1 MVGGGQGEDKVVGEL
16 PLRDSHLRHL
26 LSEMNDQEEWLL
38 EVEEKYE
45 GKSEVKMLVWTGGKL
60 TSGSEGVVDE
70 GEPSALCI
78 DAWGVVGPG

>member
-38 EVEEKYE
+38 GGVEEKYE
-45 GKSEVKMLVWTGGKL
+45 GKEN
-60 TSGSEGVVDE
+60 VVMDRRQ
-70 GEPSALCI
+70 AYQ
-78 DAWGVVGPG
+78 WQ